1 MYISVLT
8 RRSHRN
14 ENFTLLQSNDNLLM
28 HLPADREN
36 LLAQAGACALIVGE
50 SGSIL
55 FATDPACRLLKYA
68 PCELDGQTVESLMPE
83 RYRIAHISHRL
94 RFTDE
99 RRMRPMGNGLPL
111 VALCKDGT
119 ELPVDIRLNPV
130 QRGLV
135 TLIVVGFQVRESGP
149 SLR

>member
-1 MYISVLT
+1 MDLPT
-8 RRSHRN
+8 DLK
-14 ENFTLLQSNDNLLM
+14 NF
-28 HLPADREN
+28 R
-36 LLAQAGACALIVGE
+36 AQAPDCAHIVGE

-55 FATDPACRLLKYA
+55 FATEQACRLLRHA
-68 PCELDGQTVESLMPE
+68 PGEPGGQTVESLMPE

-99 RRMRPMGNGLPL
+99 RRMRPMGTGLPL
-111 VALCKDGT
+111 FALCKDGS

-135 TLIVVGFQVRESGP
+135 TLTVVGIQVRESDL
-149 SLR
+149 SLT